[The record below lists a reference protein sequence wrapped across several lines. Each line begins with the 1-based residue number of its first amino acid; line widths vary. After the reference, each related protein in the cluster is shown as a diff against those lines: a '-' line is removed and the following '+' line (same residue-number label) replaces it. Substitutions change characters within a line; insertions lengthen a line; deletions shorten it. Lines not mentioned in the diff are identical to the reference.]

1 MYKRQTLLN
10 VSAWPYTREDLEKA
24 QHIHELPR
32 RENITLQIDY
42 KQKGV
47 GGDIPGL
54 LGLHDEFKLKRGLLY
69 SYSFTISK
77 VTGDFGGWN

>member
-1 MYKRQTLLN
+1 MCIRDR
-10 VSAWPYTREDLEKA
+10 PYTREDLEKA

-42 KQKGV
+42 EQKGV

-69 SYSFTISK
+69 KYSFTISK
-77 VTGDFGGWN
+77 VTGELSP